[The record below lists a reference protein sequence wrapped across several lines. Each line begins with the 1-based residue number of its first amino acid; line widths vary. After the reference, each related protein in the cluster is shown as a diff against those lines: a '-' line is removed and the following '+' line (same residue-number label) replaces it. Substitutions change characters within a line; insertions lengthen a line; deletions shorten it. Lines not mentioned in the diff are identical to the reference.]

1 MNEFTFVSMIYTKY
15 DDERSVNAHRD
26 DRNFLIQ
33 NSSCFFFDDTL
44 TIFRRFYGI
53 DLDKSNV
60 WNVWRV
66 EIECFWNFLNFV
78 IFRFDRFS
86 SWVSFVISKIL
97 FVCDNVCMFAHRWF
111 DFMRVIEKRLRT
123 NVREK
128 WILILIDSIETI
140 NFLMSLSIFELK
152 KSTVENDI
160 LHERVVFSF
169 CKNYASLR
177 DSNWVASCSLNSLCK
192 IFESSKI
199 TFFRKWKIMISDFS
213 TSRIVE
219 SFRLK
224 DSLWLREKK
233 VWNRFLSHFSK
244 SFLLTIVRSSW
255 VSLYVSFWKITFCLF
270 RHDQLDIFQSFFI
283 RSHVQKFVYRR
294 SLYFRFRLISR
305 HLWNRACFRQRFCFF
320 CSVCCSVIDI
330 TIKISQRFVRIE
342 IEISQ
347 RNFRDHIR
355 RQFIDFIDEKTRFD
369 ISIIRHYGSKQSNTR
384 S

>member
-1 MNEFTFVSMIYTKY
+1 MNWLIFVSIIYTKY
-15 DDERSVNAHRD
+15 DDERNVNAHRD
-26 DRNFLIQ
+26 NRIFVIQ
-33 NSSCFFFDDTL
+33 NSLCFFFDDTL
-44 TIFRRFYGI
+44 SIFRKFDEI

-66 EIECFWNFLNFV
+66 EIECSWNFLNCV
-78 IFRFDRFS
+78 TFRLDRYL
-86 SWVSFVISKIL
+86 SWISFVISKI
-97 FVCDNVCMFAHRWF
+97 FSVCDNVCIFAHRWF
-111 DFMRVIEKRLRT
+111 DFMRTIEKRFRT

-128 WILILIDSIETI
+128 WILILIDSIKTI

-152 KSTVENDI
+152 KSTIESDT
-160 LHERVVFSF
+160 LHERIVFSF
-169 CKNYASLR
+169 CKNHANLR
-177 DSNWVASCSLNSLCK
+177 DSDWIASCSLNNLCET
-192 IFESSKI
+192 FESNRI
-199 TFFRKWKIMISDFS
+199 ILFRKWKIMISNFS

-224 DSLWLREKK
+224 SFFWLREKK
-233 VWNRFLSHFSK
+233 TWNRFLSHFSK
-244 SFLLTIVRSSW
+244 SFLLIIVRSSW
-255 VSLYVSFWKITFCLF
+255 ISLYVNFWKITFCLS

-283 RSHVQKFVYRR
+283 RSHVQKSVYRKF
-294 SLYFRFRLISR
+294 LYFRFRLISR
-305 HLWNRACFRQRFCFF
+305 HLWNRTCFRQKFCFF

-347 RNFRDHIR
+347 KNLRDHIR

-369 ISIIRHYGSKQSNTR
+369 ISITRHYDSKQSNTK